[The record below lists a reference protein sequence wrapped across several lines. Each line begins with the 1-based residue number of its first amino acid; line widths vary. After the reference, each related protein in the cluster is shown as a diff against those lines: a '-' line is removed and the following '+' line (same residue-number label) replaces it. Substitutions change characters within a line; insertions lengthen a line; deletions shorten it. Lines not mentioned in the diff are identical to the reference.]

1 MLCRQIWRFLPVW
14 TTFKDRQDGIFL
26 LNKNHN
32 LKSQQLA
39 PLLGQIWWLIQ
50 GRLEL
55 VMFCDFYRQF
65 YQITPLLVTA
75 YTTDILSYCHS
86 VCLPIFLSVWL
97 IVDILNNF
105 CFDNKAG
112 KDSTTNTSTNICAL
126 SFTDIV
132 LKRQNVSESY
142 DFPGDIS
149 DTENLKLPRVIAED
163 PPLRRVGPVFFPRL
177 HF

>member
-1 MLCRQIWRFLPVW
+1 MVTYTRVSRISDVLRFLSP
-14 TTFKDRQDGIFL
+14 
-26 LNKNHN
+26 
-32 LKSQQLA
+32 
-39 PLLGQIWWLIQ
+39 
-50 GRLEL
+50 
-55 VMFCDFYRQF
+55 
-65 YQITPLLVTA
+65 
-75 YTTDILSYCHS
+75 ILSNNPPTSYSIYSWYS
-86 VCLPIFLSVWL
+86 VLLSFCLCLPIFLSVWL

-177 HF
+177 HFELEFKENQILFLLLLLNFSKYSGSI